1 MTPIEARKIARHH
14 LGDRLHWIATSQ
26 GSGWIK
32 LPGTPTDEWCGDEYA
47 WVIGVTDSAIQG
59 RGKTLDAAA
68 ADCAAQLRAGGWVPT
83 HARLEWHSRKWQHH
97 LRLHM
102 DNYTA
107 DVMFAAESQGGLW
120 SVFNRTLTTDDD
132 RILSR
137 ATRETAAAVIAAW
150 HAAALPSLHL
160 PPFPGDKP

>member
-1 MTPIEARKIARHH
+1 MTPETRIARHH
-14 LGDRLHWIATSQ
+14 LGDTLERVQRGGPHADDWTVKAAGPSGMVICTAATV
-26 GSGWIK
+26 
-32 LPGTPTDEWCGDEYA
+32 DE
-47 WVIGVTDSAIQG
+47 
-59 RGKTLDAAA
+59 AA

-97 LRLHM
+97 LRLHL

-107 DVMFAAESQGGLW
+107 DVMFAAEFQGGMW

-137 ATRETAAAVIAAW
+137 ATREQAAATIAEW
-150 HAAALPSLHL
+150 HAATLPSLHL
-160 PPFPGDKP
+160 PPFPTDGK